1 MNAIDIY
8 QHRHDRTPPF
18 MPLSIV
24 ALVFWKELSD
34 DLTYDNSIPGE
45 ELSEGNMLCY
55 LSSR

>member
-1 MNAIDIY
+1 
-8 QHRHDRTPPF
+8 